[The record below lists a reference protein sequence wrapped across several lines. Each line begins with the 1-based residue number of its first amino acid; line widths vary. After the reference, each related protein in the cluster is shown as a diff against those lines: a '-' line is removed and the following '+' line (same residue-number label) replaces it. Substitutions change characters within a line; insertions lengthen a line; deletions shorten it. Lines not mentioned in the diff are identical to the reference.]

1 MKVSGALVTA
11 GCLIVAAS
19 AAWGQGAGAQ
29 AGRPTSRPAAAPTSQ
44 QAQAAEAKFEEGRKK
59 FFQGEYK
66 DAIPLLSEASLTNP
80 GKTSYQLLLAK
91 AYRYAGQDKDAA
103 GVLEAILK
111 DNPEHVEA
119 GVELSEMLSPAKEP
133 GRVIGILAPLLKFKH
148 DYPLYHMLA
157 EAYYQKE
164 QWDEARENYQEAV
177 KLNPQSPRDWYQ
189 LGNIYLAQ
197 KHFAR
202 SAEAYEKAGQLG
214 VDSAVYHFKLA
225 SVYFNLRNYLGTV
238 TTAVVLGGQAGQIKN
253 DLLLLEA
260 VPGRKDAFYVAP
272 PKSAIF
278 RIAKAQQLGIDTPQ
292 IRFLEANIWL
302 SARRFA
308 KADALYKAMETEGK
322 LAKADLALFWFYWSQ
337 TALGLDDFDN
347 YLWRLGKAI
356 EAEPD
361 VYKPTQA
368 DAYVTVARRYQA
380 KGDHNRYIEYLKQ
393 AVATNPISASLHL
406 MLGEACWQAS
416 LRKQAVEQY
425 KLVLE
430 LEPDHADRVK
440 LLNRIREPLPP
451 ATQPAASTP
460 SAPSAPSAGSGQAG
474 SGQASSGQTTQPA
487 PKDQAKA
494 KGPR

>member
-1 MKVSGALVTA
+1 MRLIGALAAA
-11 GCLIVAAS
+11 GCLIVAAT
-19 AAWGQGAGAQ
+19 AWGQGAGGP
-29 AGRPTSRPAAAPTSQ
+29 AGSSTSRPAAAPTSQ
-44 QAQAAEAKFEEGRKK
+44 QAQAAEAKFEQGRNK
-59 FFQGEYK
+59 FFQGQYK
-66 DAIPLLSEASLTNP
+66 DAIPLLREASLANP

-91 AYRYAGQDKDAA
+91 AYRYSGQDKQAA
-103 GVLEAILK
+103 GILEAILK
-111 DNPEHVEA
+111 DNPDHVEA
-119 GVELSEMLSPAKEP
+119 GVELAEMLSPANEP
-133 GRVIGILAPLLKFKH
+133 KRVIDILAPLLKFKH

-202 SAEAYEKAGQLG
+202 SAEAYEKARQLG

-225 SVYFNLRNYLGTV
+225 SVYFNLRNYLGAV

-253 DLLLLEA
+253 DLLLLEP
-260 VPGRKDAFYVAP
+260 VPGQKDTFHAAP

-278 RIAKAQQLGIDTPQ
+278 QIAKAREMGIDTPQ

-308 KADALYKAMETEGK
+308 KADALYKAMQAEGK
-322 LAKADLALFWFYWSQ
+322 LAKADLGLFWFYWSQ

-347 YLWRLGKAI
+347 YLGRLAKAI
-356 EAEPD
+356 DAEPD
-361 VYKPTQA
+361 VYKSTQA
-368 DAYVTVARRYQA
+368 DAYVTVARRYQE

-440 LLNRIREPLPP
+440 LLNRIREPM
-451 ATQPAASTP
+451 PAATTAPAGAGATP
-460 SAPSAPSAGSGQAG
+460 AAPA
-474 SGQASSGQTTQPA
+474 
-487 PKDQAKA
+487 
-494 KGPR
+494 

>member
-1 MKVSGALVTA
+1 MKISGAWVTA

-19 AAWGQGAGAQ
+19 AAWGQGAGAP

-44 QAQAAEAKFEEGRKK
+44 QAQTAEAKFEEGRKK
-59 FFQGEYK
+59 FFQGQYK
-66 DAIPLLSEASLTNP
+66 DAIPLLREALRTNP

-119 GVELSEMLSPAKEP
+119 GVELAEMLSPAKEP

-202 SAEAYEKAGQLG
+202 AAEAYEKAGQLG
-214 VDSAVYHFKLA
+214 IDSAVYHFKLA

-238 TTAVVLGGQAGQIKN
+238 STAQVVGGQVGQIKN

-260 VPGRKDAFYVAP
+260 VPGQKDTFYVAR

-278 RIAKAQQLGIDTPQ
+278 QIVKAQQMGIDTPQ
-292 IRFLEANIWL
+292 IKFLEANIWL

-308 KADALYKAMETEGK
+308 KADALYKALEGK
-322 LAKADLALFWFYWSQ
+322 LEKADTGLFWFYWSQ
-337 TALGLDDFDN
+337 TALGLDDYDD
-347 YLWRLGKAI
+347 YLARLKKAI

-361 VYKPTQA
+361 VYKSTQA
-368 DAYVTVARRYQA
+368 DAYVTVARRCQE
-380 KGDHNRYIEYLKQ
+380 KGEHGQYIDYLKR
-393 AVATNPISASLHL
+393 AVQTNPISASLHL
-406 MLGEACWQAS
+406 MLGEAYWQGGQH
-416 LRKQAVEQY
+416 KEAVEQY

-430 LEPDHADRVK
+430 LEPDHADRIK
-440 LLNRIREPLPP
+440 LLNRIREPLPGP
-451 ATQPAASTP
+451 T
-460 SAPSAPSAGSGQAG
+460 SAPASAPAPTGA
-474 SGQASSGQTTQPA
+474 PA
-487 PKDQAKA
+487 PSGRPTPAPVA
-494 KGPR
+494 GPV

>member
-1 MKVSGALVTA
+1 MKFNGAWAAA
-11 GCLIVAAS
+11 GCLIVAT
-19 AAWGQGAGAQ
+19 AAWGQGASGPG
-29 AGRPTSRPAAAPTSQ
+29 GRPTTRPVAAPTSQ
-44 QAQAAEAKFEEGRKK
+44 QAQTAEEKFEQGRKK
-59 FFQGEYK
+59 FFQGEYT
-66 DAIPLLSEASLTNP
+66 DAIPLLREASRINP

-103 GVLEAILK
+103 GILEAILK
-111 DNPEHVEA
+111 GNPEHVEA
-119 GVELSEMLSPAKEP
+119 GVELAEMLSPAKEP
-133 GRVIGILAPLLKFKH
+133 DRVIGILAPLLKFKH

-164 QWDEARENYQEAV
+164 QWDEACENYREAV
-177 KLNPQSPRDWYQ
+177 KLNPESPQDWYQ

-214 VDSAVYHFKLA
+214 IDSAVYHFKLA
-225 SVYFNLRNYLGTV
+225 SVYFNLRNYLGAV
-238 TTAVVLGGQAGQIKN
+238 TTAIVLGGQAGQIKN
-253 DLLLLEA
+253 DLLLLDA
-260 VPGRKDAFYVAP
+260 TPGQKDAFYAAP

-278 RIAKAQQLGIDTPQ
+278 QIAKAQQMGIDTPQ

-308 KADALYKAMETEGK
+308 KADALYKAMQAEGK
-322 LAKADLALFWFYWSQ
+322 LGKADLGLFWFYWSQ

-347 YLWRLGKAI
+347 YLGRLKKAI

-361 VYKPTQA
+361 VYKSTQA

-393 AVATNPISASLHL
+393 AVATNPMAASLHL
-406 MLGEACWQAS
+406 TLGEACWQAS

-440 LLNRIREPLPP
+440 LLNRIREPIPA
-451 ATQPAASTP
+451 ATQPAV
-460 SAPSAPSAGSGQAG
+460 
-474 SGQASSGQTTQPA
+474 
-487 PKDQAKA
+487 KDQAKA
-494 KGPR
+494 KARR

>member
-1 MKVSGALVTA
+1 MKLIGAWA
-11 GCLIVAAS
+11 AAWCLIVAAT
-19 AAWGQGAGAQ
+19 AAWGQGASGQ
-29 AGRPTSRPAAAPTSQ
+29 GGRPTTRPAAAPTSQ
-44 QAQAAEAKFEEGRKK
+44 QAQAAETKFEEGRKK
-59 FFQGEYK
+59 FFQGLYK
-66 DAIPLLSEASLTNP
+66 DAIPLLREASRANP
-80 GKTSYQLLLAK
+80 AKTSYQLLLAK

-103 GVLEAILK
+103 GILEAILK
-111 DNPEHVEA
+111 DNPDHVEA

-133 GRVIGILAPLLKFKH
+133 ARVIGILAPLLKFKH

-164 QWDEARENYQEAV
+164 QWEQARENYQEAV
-177 KLNPQSPRDWYQ
+177 KLNPQSPQDWYQ

-225 SVYFNLRNYLGTV
+225 SVYFNLRDYLGAV

-253 DLLLLEA
+253 DLLLLDA
-260 VPGRKDAFYVAP
+260 APGRKDAFYAAP

-278 RIAKAQQLGIDTPQ
+278 RIAKARQLGIDSPQ

-308 KADALYKAMETEGK
+308 KADALYKAMQAEGK
-322 LAKADLALFWFYWSQ
+322 LDKADLGLFWFYWSQ

-347 YLWRLGKAI
+347 FLGRLAKAI

-361 VYKPTQA
+361 VYKSTQA

-393 AVATNPISASLHL
+393 AVATNPMAASLHL
-406 MLGEACWQAS
+406 MLGDACWQAG

-440 LLNRIREPLPP
+440 LLNRIRELIPP
-451 ATQPAASTP
+451 ATSAPA
-460 SAPSAPSAGSGQAG
+460 SAPSAV
-474 SGQASSGQTTQPA
+474 PA
-487 PKDQAKA
+487 
-494 KGPR
+494 

>member
-1 MKVSGALVTA
+1 MRFIGALAAAGCVIVTA
-11 GCLIVAAS
+11 
-19 AAWGQGAGAQ
+19 AAWAQGAAGP
-29 AGRPTSRPAAAPTSQ
+29 AGRATSRPAAAPTSQ
-44 QAQAAEAKFEEGRKK
+44 QAQAAETKFEDGRKK
-59 FFQGEYK
+59 FFQGDYK
-66 DAIPLLSEASLTNP
+66 DAIPLLREASIINP

-91 AYRYAGQDKDAA
+91 AYRHAGQDKQAA
-103 GVLEAILK
+103 GILEAILK

-119 GVELSEMLSPAKEP
+119 GVELAEMLSPAKEP
-133 GRVIGILAPLLKFKH
+133 DRVIGILAPLLKFKH

-157 EAYYQKE
+157 EACYQKE

-177 KLNPQSPRDWYQ
+177 KLNPQSPQDWYQ

-225 SVYFNLRNYLGTV
+225 SVYFNLRNYLGAV
-238 TTAVVLGGQAGQIKN
+238 TTAVVLGGQPEQIKN

-260 VPGRKDAFYVAP
+260 VPGKKDTFHVAG

-278 RIAKAQQLGIDTPQ
+278 QIARAQQMGIDTPQ

-308 KADALYKAMETEGK
+308 KADALYKAMEAEGK
-322 LAKADLALFWFYWSQ
+322 LAKADLGLFWFYWSQ

-347 YLWRLGKAI
+347 YLGRLGKAI

-361 VYKPTQA
+361 VYKSTQA

-393 AVATNPISASLHL
+393 AVATNPMAASLHL

-425 KLVLE
+425 RLVLE

-440 LLNRIREPLPP
+440 LLNRIREP
-451 ATQPAASTP
+451 TPAAT
-460 SAPSAPSAGSGQAG
+460 SAPAGAQA
-474 SGQASSGQTTQPA
+474 ADPA
-487 PKDQAKA
+487 
-494 KGPR
+494 